1 MIVKVAALFHD
12 ALVFFAER
20 WIIKMKNRI
29 RLIAILFAFLLNL
42 LTLSVVVYGSDFDGL
57 EGVVVLTPDGGEE
70 NNENSSNRA
79 KEGLSL
85 SLKDNSIEKV
95 SDTYVNIILQVELMN
110 WDSADYR
117 IEDTISAKLYYQD
130 EYAFIG
136 NIDFDGENEIGMLV
150 NLKGTISFQVPN
162 IVAVSPQE
170 DLMLEFSVLE
180 DIYVQDFT
188 LTKDGTDE
196 IDMPFS
202 YDLRQND
209 GLELKLNDIQI
220 YSKWNGEKDEK
231 YKWIVQKFSIINW
244 SLEKESL
251 ENELDVLLTYDDKY
265 GFEAQ
270 IEIPQGELNSL
281 EEIQGNLIFHVPVI
295 VAENPDLL
303 SLRIKLEDEEW
314 DESVN
319 NNIPY
324 LEEKV
329 RTEVVDEE
337 SRGYIGI
344 RYQTVSDETASVYDM
359 PKGCLVSEVVK
370 DGPADKAGIQ
380 KDDIITEFDDKSLL
394 AQEDLNNL
402 IQYYEAGEN
411 IIITVSRK
419 KNGEY
424 EKEKIELTL
433 GLRADYNN

>member
-1 MIVKVAALFHD
+1 
-12 ALVFFAER
+12 
-20 WIIKMKNRI
+20 MKNRI

-220 YSKWNGEKDEK
+220 YGKWNGEKDEK

>member
-1 MIVKVAALFHD
+1 
-12 ALVFFAER
+12 
-20 WIIKMKNRI
+20 MKNRI